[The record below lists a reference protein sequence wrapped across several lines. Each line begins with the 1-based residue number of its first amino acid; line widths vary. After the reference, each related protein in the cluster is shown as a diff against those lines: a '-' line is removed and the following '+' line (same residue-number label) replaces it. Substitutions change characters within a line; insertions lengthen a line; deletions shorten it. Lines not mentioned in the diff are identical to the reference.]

1 MKRSP
6 LLTSA
11 RLSRRDI
18 LTALPALACACRLV
32 SELRA
37 AETLYEL
44 KRDDLER
51 LKLDFNTNRGKT
63 RLVFVLSP
71 T

>member
-6 LLTSA
+6 LLTPG
-11 RLSRRDI
+11 RLSRRDM
-18 LTALPALACACRLV
+18 LAALPALACACRLV
-32 SELRA
+32 SELHA

-51 LKLDFNTNRGKT
+51 LKLDFNANRSKT

>member
-6 LLTSA
+6 LITS
-11 RLSRRDI
+11 RPSRRDI

-44 KRDDLER
+44 KRDDVER
-51 LKLDFNTNRGKT
+51 LKLDFNANRNKA
-63 RLVFVLSP
+63 RLLFVLSP

>member
-1 MKRSP
+1 MKRNP
-6 LLTSA
+6 LITP
-11 RLSRRDI
+11 RPSRRDI

-32 SELRA
+32 SELHA

-51 LKLDFNTNRGKT
+51 LKLDFNANRNKT

>member
-1 MKRSP
+1 MKRSA
-6 LLTSA
+6 LVTS
-11 RLSRRDI
+11 RPSRRDI
-18 LTALPALACACRLV
+18 LTALPALASARRLV

-51 LKLDFNTNRGKT
+51 LKLDFNANRNKA

>member
-6 LLTSA
+6 LITS
-11 RLSRRDI
+11 RPSRRDI

-32 SELRA
+32 SDLRA

-51 LKLDFNTNRGKT
+51 LKLDFNANRNKA